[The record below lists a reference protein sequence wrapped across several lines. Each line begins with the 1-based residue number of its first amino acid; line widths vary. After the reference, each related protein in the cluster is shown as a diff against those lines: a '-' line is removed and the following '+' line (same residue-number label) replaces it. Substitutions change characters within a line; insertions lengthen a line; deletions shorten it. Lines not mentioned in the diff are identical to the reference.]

1 MRCGYRNRRV
11 TSEDLA
17 DPKTLLRDATDV
29 RTRVARVL
37 DLLAERRAEAADAL
51 EVHRDEEAARQLTKI
66 PIERLREVTDMRLRI
81 SPSREA
87 GYGTVFDVYRASLDE
102 LDAVP
107 NIGEVRAAQD
117 IVAAERRRLLPTA
130 REDLRPN

>member
-81 SPSREA
+81 SPINTA
-87 GYGTVFDVYRASLDE
+87 LAACVYRT
-102 LDAVP
+102 
-107 NIGEVRAAQD
+107 NRI
-117 IVAAERRRLLPTA
+117 
-130 REDLRPN
+130 

>member
-37 DLLAERRAEAADAL
+37 DLLAERRAEAAEGVGVACVGVYHEL
-51 EVHRDEEAARQLTKI
+51 AARK
-66 PIERLREVTDMRLRI
+66 LRRDLRAL
-81 SPSREA
+81 P
-87 GYGTVFDVYRASLDE
+87 
-102 LDAVP
+102 
-107 NIGEVRAAQD
+107 GEVSTEFVD
-117 IVAAERRRLLPTA
+117 TDGLRRSF
-130 REDLRPN
+130 